1 MPSFTLLIMKITTS
15 QALILTCQNG
25 YPGPVASTFNDFWRM
40 VWEQNCA
47 AIVMVTNLVEKGK
60 VRSDTNYMEMVL
72 YSLGNWYRKDFEDI
86 DRHFWFSYL
95 IKKCIIIPQLQAN
108 VIHFSRCVHCR

>member
-1 MPSFTLLIMKITTS
+1 MKITTS

-60 VRSDTNYMEMVL
+60 VRFHKL
-72 YSLGNWYRKDFEDI
+72 HGKYSFVNG
-86 DRHFWFSYL
+86 
-95 IKKCIIIPQLQAN
+95 II
-108 VIHFSRCVHCR
+108 V